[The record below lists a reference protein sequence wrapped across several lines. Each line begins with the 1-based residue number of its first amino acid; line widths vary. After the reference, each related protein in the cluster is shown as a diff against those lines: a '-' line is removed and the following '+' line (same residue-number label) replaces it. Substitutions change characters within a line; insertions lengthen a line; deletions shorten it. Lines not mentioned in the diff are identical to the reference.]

1 METKK
6 RTRTGITISLPRYAR
21 EYYEKV
27 AEANGMRLTTYLR
40 LTLLEGIETAK
51 KLEELFTE
59 VMNKRLKDE
68 GKK

>member
-21 EYYEKV
+21 EHYEKV

-59 VMNKRLKDE
+59 VMNKRLKESD
-68 GKK
+68 KK